1 MNISLT
7 DNFCDFI
14 SVDEI
19 NYECK
24 NCGMQISLEYSGQ
37 EPPIMLCQKSLSRSS
52 VDQPTFIKK
61 IMNFA
66 ESTVSHIKSG
76 MPTCTNEQI
85 IQRHDICL
93 GCEFFSDDTCT
104 KCGCPLI
111 RNKQFVS
118 KLAWADQECPVGKWG
133 KIN

>member
-1 MNISLT
+1 MNTNLN

-14 SVDEI
+14 SVDKI

-24 NCGMQISLEYSGQ
+24 NCGMQISLEYSGD
-37 EPPIMLCQKSLSRSS
+37 EAPIILCQKSLSRSG
-52 VDQPTFIKK
+52 VDKPTFIKK

-66 ESTVSHIKSG
+66 NSTVSHIKSG